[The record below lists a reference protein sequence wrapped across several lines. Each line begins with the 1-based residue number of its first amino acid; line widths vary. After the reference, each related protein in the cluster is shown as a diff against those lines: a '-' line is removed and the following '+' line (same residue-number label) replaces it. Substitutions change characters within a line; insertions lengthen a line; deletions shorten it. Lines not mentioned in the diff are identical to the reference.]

1 MLVKFV
7 TDYRGRL
14 TAERFFRD
22 GEIADFPAEIAN
34 QLVRDRRAVSVGDDS
49 SPGQDNEPPA
59 DETAVSRLTYRKLQK
74 LAKRKNIPANQSR
87 DALIEAL
94 R

>member
-22 GEIADFPAEIAN
+22 GEVADFPAEIAN
-34 QLVRDRRAVSVGDDS
+34 QLMRAGRAVGVGEVS
-49 SPGQDNEPPA
+49 SPDQGIEPSA
-59 DETAVSRLTYRKLQK
+59 DETNLSRLTYRKLQQ